1 MVVRKMYP
9 TSGGY
14 EAATTSATY
23 EHGGYVTVELDS
35 PVKVEKDEW
44 FSTVVKVSND
54 KGDAKI
60 MTSYKNS
67 KEMSY
72 VGGENNWSNL
82 KNYVGRIKV
91 YTKLED
97 KQQEQSKTT
106 GNFTNLIVM
115 ARFDDEEEF
124 TDTLYQEL
132 P

>member
-1 MVVRKMYP
+1 M
-9 TSGGY
+9 
-14 EAATTSATY
+14 
-23 EHGGYVTVELDS
+23 
-35 PVKVEKDEW
+35 EKDEW

-132 P
+132 QES